1 MKYQKKTRST
11 SSQKIAKIN
20 EKEFWDLFHQVHN
33 KHLTSS
39 YLHPLGESAKTFQ
52 TSTLHP

>member
-39 YLHPLGESAKTFQ
+39 IGKVKVNVKKKN
-52 TSTLHP
+52 